1 MARLVQRL
9 GLTRYEA
16 DEHYKK
22 ALLILKDVEKK
33 NSTATV
39 DDAIIEITYAIDLL
53 PTNAEY
59 YAARGYFYL
68 LDSMNREAQTDFEQA
83 LKIYAYEMLAH
94 FGLGVLAYRER
105 NWDVALE
112 HFQNAYY
119 AVPDRAE
126 TLYYLA
132 IVHHR
137 KQQNAQ
143 AFALMTKAEA
153 LFEQGNH
160 GKQKRHASQ
169 WLKEFDKL
177 AKKQLPETT

>member
-22 ALLILKDVEKK
+22 ALMILKNVEKK
-33 NSTATV
+33 NSTQTI
-39 DDAIIEITYAIDLL
+39 DDAILEITYAIELL

-68 LDSMNREAQTDFEQA
+68 LDSMVREAKADFEQA
-83 LKIYAYEMLAH
+83 QKIYPHEMLANY
-94 FGLGVLAYRER
+94 GLGVLAYRER
-105 NWDVALE
+105 DWDRALE

-119 AVPDRAE
+119 AKPERPE

-132 IVHHR
+132 LTYHR

-143 AFALMTKAEA
+143 ASALMNQAEA
-153 LFEQGNH
+153 LFEQASNN
-160 GKQKRHASQ
+160 KQKRHATS
-169 WLKEFDKL
+169 WIKEFDKL
-177 AKKQLPETT
+177 AQKQLPDQT

>member
-83 LKIYAYEMLAH
+83 LKVYAYEMLAH

-105 NWDVALE
+105 QWDVALA
-112 HFQNAYY
+112 HFQDAYY
-119 AVPDRAE
+119 AQMDRAE

-132 IVHHR
+132 LTHHR

-143 AFALMTKAEA
+143 ALEWMTRAEA
-153 LFEQGNH
+153 LFEQANNA
-160 GKQKRHASQ
+160 KQKRHATH
-169 WLKEFDKL
+169 WIKEFDKL
-177 AKKQLPETT
+177 AKKQLPEQT

>member
-33 NSTATV
+33 NSTQTV
-39 DDAIIEITYAIDLL
+39 DDAILEITYAIDLL

-68 LDSMNREAQTDFEQA
+68 LDSMVREAHADFEEA
-83 LKIYAYEMLAH
+83 LKIYPYEMLAH
-94 FGLGVLAYRER
+94 YGLGVLAYRER
-105 NWDVALE
+105 DWDVALA
-112 HFQNAYY
+112 HFQDAYY
-119 AVPDRAE
+119 AIPERPE

-132 IVHHR
+132 LTYHR

-143 AFALMTKAEA
+143 ALGFMTQAEA
-153 LFEQGNH
+153 LFEKAGNT
-160 GKQKRHASQ
+160 KQKRHALS
-169 WLKEFDKL
+169 WVKEFDKL
-177 AKKQLPETT
+177 AQKQLPDKT